1 MRVLEKLLKIGY
13 YFLGSIE
20 WVRNVWFIARI
31 KVLAG
36 HAFRIY
42 IDLVFPG
49 LFRRKVIGIHLEF
62 GYYSQVL

>member
-1 MRVLEKLLKIGY
+1 MRVLEKLLEIGH

-20 WVRNVWFIARI
+20 WVRGVWLVARI
-31 KVLAG
+31 KILAG

-49 LFRRKVIGIHLEF
+49 LF
-62 GYYSQVL
+62 